1 MAKRSEADHKKFG
14 LYLVR
19 EGKHLQ
25 FVGEIAGF
33 NGADALLRAVRD
45 GKAEAGVEY
54 TTIAARNLAVNLVE
68 ETTPVR
74 TRLAVKRVSGG
85 APPRKKGAKKPGR
98 PKKDAAA
105 KKAEAAAPAST
116 PEPQATPAPPA
127 PPAAPAA
134 PAADPNPFSE

>member
-1 MAKRSEADHKKFG
+1 MPVAAGRDDARGRHMQLG
-14 LYLVR
+14 QQVL
-19 EGKHLQ
+19 
-25 FVGEIAGF
+25 GEIRCIGLAG
-33 NGADALLRAVRD
+33 NGAGHAVEP
-45 GKAEAGVEY
+45 G
-54 TTIAARNLAVNLVE
+54 LAVNLVE
-68 ETTPVR
+68 ETAPVR

-98 PKKDAAA
+98 PKKDAA